1 MMDIGIGIQI
11 DQQNQN
17 DSSVLYLI
25 TENGNHI
32 IDKNNNYIII

>member
-17 DSSVLYLI
+17 ASSVLYLI
-25 TENGNHI
+25 TENGDNI
-32 IDKNNNYIII
+32 IDQNNNYIII